1 MSNLKKVSSSSD
13 FSGIIQRLRF
23 TYVLKDFDEVSHIS
37 RGIKENE
44 SLE

>member
-23 TYVLKDFDEVSHIS
+23 TCVLKDFDDAEPYIQSHK
-37 RGIKENE
+37 GK
-44 SLE
+44 